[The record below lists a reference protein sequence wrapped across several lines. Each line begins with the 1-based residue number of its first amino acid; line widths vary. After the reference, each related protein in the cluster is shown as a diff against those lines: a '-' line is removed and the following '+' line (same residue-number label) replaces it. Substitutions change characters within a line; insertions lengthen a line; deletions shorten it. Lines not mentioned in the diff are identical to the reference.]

1 MNDTSTPR
9 ALTPPVNLNDRVRS
23 LRLPD
28 APVAGRGGSKV
39 SWIICGL
46 LACTTMFFAAE
57 AYAPVD
63 DEMLKKLVDERLASE
78 VDNGGLRL
86 AVGTGRQAPVST
98 ADADPIALESK
109 GYVVPI
115 STVQVSPL
123 VGGRVIKMSFK
134 EGDMVTKGTFL
145 AQIET
150 TEFQSD
156 YDRTRAQVSAAQGR
170 LDELTKYRED
180 EINQAKAELDDTKA
194 QRDQLFVAY
203 QRSISLRETRALS
216 AQEYEQAESA
226 YKSMDQRMRRL
237 QLAYDLIRKGPRDER
252 IAAAKGELAQY
263 QAELVKAKWKLDN
276 TTITAPI
283 DGTIL
288 SKKAEEGN
296 YVNPS
301 AFSNGLSA
309 SVCEMADLAN
319 MEVDLS
325 IAERDIAKVV
335 KGQVCK
341 VRAEAFPDRPYPGV
355 VSRIMPQAD
364 RAKGSVPVR
373 VKIDIPRQEAG
384 QFLRPDMGALV
395 TFYNDKR

>member
-9 ALTPPVNLNDRVRS
+9 ALTPPVNLSDRVHS